1 MPSNVTSFKPSNLKP
16 SQAVPMVASAV
27 GAVNS
32 DVAKPS
38 VTYEAGEK
46 RRELPRTLMGGT
58 AAMRE
63 AGDKY
68 LPPHPVES
76 SEAYHAR
83 LQGAFLYNAFEMTR
97 DAQAGKFFAEPVGL
111 KEDVP
116 PVIAELCENID
127 GEGRALTPFCIDLVK
142 EAFVDGVSFVLVDFP
157 SIATGSTMAEQ
168 RLSGARPY
176 WVLVKAEDVIGWR
189 SQDRAGKQTL
199 TQVRIR
205 ENVMEPDGEFGE
217 KMVKRI
223 REMVPGAW
231 RLWEQLRDPTT
242 GATKWTVVKDG
253 ATSLAYIPLV
263 PFYTNAV
270 GFMDGS
276 PPLRALAEMNQEHW
290 ISLSEQKRA
299 LSFARFDMLVV
310 IGGGDEGT
318 SITVGPNKVLGVP
331 MGGDVKTVTQSGA
344 GIQAGR
350 QDLLDIQQRMATAG
364 LELRVENAGQTT
376 ATAAAIDSDE
386 TNAGLRAVA
395 KNLEDALEIALQ
407 ASADYLRL
415 PDGGSVEIAD
425 AFGGNVIP
433 GTALEITSLNGA
445 GLISRSTA
453 WSELKRRHVL
463 SEDFDPNTE
472 QILLED
478 EAAQGLQ
485 RAIDQQQAF
494 SEANPQQQ
502 PDNTQQPPPGGTPA
516 AP

>member
-1 MPSNVTSFKPSNLKP
+1 MASITPLVFKAA
-16 SQAVPMVASAV
+16 QAVPMVASTL
-27 GAVNS
+27 GAVSS

-38 VTYEAGEK
+38 ATYDAGEK

-58 AAMRE
+58 TAMRE
-63 AGDKY
+63 AADKY
-68 LPPHPVES
+68 MPPHPVES

-111 KEDVP
+111 EEDVP
-116 PVIAELCENID
+116 PILAELCENID

-142 EAFVDGVSFVLVDFP
+142 EAFVDGVSFILIDFP

-189 SQDRAGKQTL
+189 SQDVAGKQTL

-205 ENVMEPDGEFGE
+205 ENVLEPDGEFGE
-217 KMVKRI
+217 KLVKRI
-223 REMVPGAW
+223 REMTPGAW
-231 RLWEQLRDPTT
+231 RLWELRRNETT
-242 GATKWTVVKDG
+242 GAMVWLVADEG
-253 ATSLAYIPLV
+253 ATSLSYIPLV

-276 PPLRALAEMNQEHW
+276 PPLRSLAEMNQEHW

-310 IGGGDEGT
+310 IGGGDGGEGT
-318 SITVGPNKVLGVP
+318 GITVGPNKVLNVP

-344 GIQAGR
+344 GIEAGR

-364 LELRVENAGQTT
+364 LELRVENAGKTT
-376 ATAAAIDSDE
+376 ATAAVIDSDE

-395 KNLEDALEIALQ
+395 KNLEDAIEIAMQ
-407 ASADYLRL
+407 ATADYLRL

-425 AFGGNVIP
+425 TFGGNEIP
-433 GTALEITSLNGA
+433 GSTMEITSLNGS
-445 GLISRSTA
+445 GILSRTTTWA
-453 WSELKRRHVL
+453 ELKRRSVL
-463 SEDFDPNTE
+463 SEDFDPE
-472 QILLED
+472 AEAVLLQDED
-478 EAAQGLQ
+478 ATRLETALN
-485 RAIDQQQAF
+485 QQQAF
-494 SEANPQQQ
+494 QEI
-502 PDNTQQPPPGGTPA
+502 QPPQDNQGPQP
-516 AP
+516 